1 VVRGFMRG
9 TDQPPNISQQDIQD
23 VINTNA
29 IGLINV
35 TQAVLPIMKKRP
47 NGGQGDIIM
56 MGSIAARE
64 TYVGGTL
71 YCASKA
77 AVHSF
82 TDALRKELVDSRIR
96 VIRID
101 PGQVETVSCS

>member
-1 VVRGFMRG
+1 MRG
-9 TDQPPNISQQDIQD
+9 TDKPPNISAQDIQD
-23 VINTNA
+23 VMDTNA
-29 IGLINV
+29 IGLIHM
-35 TQAVLPIMKKRP
+35 TQAILPIMLKRP

-56 MGSIAARE
+56 LGSIAARE

-82 TDALRKELVDSRIR
+82 TDALRKELVGTRIR
-96 VIRID
+96 VIRVD
-101 PGQVETVSCS
+101 PGQVETVS